1 MALADNYEELN
12 SIFTEIKGLDAKSD
26 KSKIEELLEDA
37 TEILGDVEINMA
49 SIKDPA
55 KKKEAQ
61 EKYNMYQRKIKAE
74 KRKTLLGPE
83 KTEGNKGADM
93 SGVAKSRQGLDKLN
107 KAKDLLADTE
117 EVGQKVLSDLAI
129 QKEQIKRSTAT
140 MKETNKELSVAQKLA
155 NKMSRWW
162 RA

>member
-1 MALADNYEELN
+1 MALADYYEDLN
-12 SIFTEIKGLDAKSD
+12 AIFGEIKGLDSKSN

-61 EKYNMYQRKIKAE
+61 EKYSMYKRKIQAE

-83 KTEGNKGADM
+83 TEGNKGADM

>member
-1 MALADNYEELN
+1 
-12 SIFTEIKGLDAKSD
+12 
-26 KSKIEELLEDA
+26 
-37 TEILGDVEINMA
+37 
-49 SIKDPA
+49 
-55 KKKEAQ
+55 
-61 EKYNMYQRKIKAE
+61 
-74 KRKTLLGPE
+74 
-83 KTEGNKGADM
+83 
-93 SGVAKSRQGLDKLN
+93 LDKLN

>member
-1 MALADNYEELN
+1 
-12 SIFTEIKGLDAKSD
+12 
-26 KSKIEELLEDA
+26 
-37 TEILGDVEINMA
+37 
-49 SIKDPA
+49 
-55 KKKEAQ
+55 
-61 EKYNMYQRKIKAE
+61 
-74 KRKTLLGPE
+74 
-83 KTEGNKGADM
+83 M

>member
-61 EKYNMYQRKIKAE
+61 EKYNMYQRKVLDLMLNNMWGSEKTHARSRRRRE
-74 KRKTLLGPE
+74 KRYWAPKKQREIRGPICQ
-83 KTEGNKGADM
+83 G
-93 SGVAKSRQGLDKLN
+93 SRSPGR
-107 KAKDLLADTE
+107 
-117 EVGQKVLSDLAI
+117 VWIS
-129 QKEQIKRSTAT
+129 
-140 MKETNKELSVAQKLA
+140 
-155 NKMSRWW
+155 
-162 RA
+162 

>member
-93 SGVAKSRQGLDKLN
+93 SGV
-107 KAKDLLADTE
+107 
-117 EVGQKVLSDLAI
+117 VVY
-129 QKEQIKRSTAT
+129 
-140 MKETNKELSVAQKLA
+140 
-155 NKMSRWW
+155 
-162 RA
+162 